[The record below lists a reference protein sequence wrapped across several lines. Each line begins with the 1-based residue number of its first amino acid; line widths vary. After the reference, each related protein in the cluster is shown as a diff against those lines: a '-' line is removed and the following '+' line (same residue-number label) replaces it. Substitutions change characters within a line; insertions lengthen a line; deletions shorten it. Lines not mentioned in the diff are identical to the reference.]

1 MILDLIVLLII
12 VVLGF
17 LGLRNGFVYSI
28 FRFMGWVVALVA
40 AVFLQSTLVNAIKEY
55 TMLFNNYSEHV
66 TEVCHGFIDRYT
78 GGIPGSVP
86 GAFGKAIE
94 EVTDDIII
102 AAAEKIAEASFNAI
116 VFVSLVLLIKFIMFL
131 ITMLFSKKYHDG
143 FVGGV
148 DGIMGCILGV
158 GQGLIIVL
166 VLLALL
172 MPLSFT
178 ISPNFYDWVND
189 TMSNSLLT
197 DFLYTHNPFLS
208 LVDGFVPDEF
218 LPSTWGDVQDTNY
231 DEKDWNNL
239 V

>member
-1 MILDLIVLLII
+1 MILDLIIILILVLF
-12 VVLGF
+12 GF

-55 TMLFNNYSEHV
+55 TMFFNSYSDHV
-66 TEVCHGFIDRYT
+66 LKVCQGFIDRYT

-86 GAFGKAIE
+86 GAFGEALDKI
-94 EVTDDIII
+94 TDDIII
-102 AAAEKIAEASFNAI
+102 SAAEKISEASFNAI
-116 VFVSLVLLIKFIMFL
+116 VFVSLVFLIKFVMFL
-131 ITMLFSKKYHDG
+131 ITILFSKKYHDG

-148 DGIMGCILGV
+148 DGIVGCLLGV
-158 GQGLIIVL
+158 GQGLVIVL

-178 ISPNFYDWVND
+178 ISPNFYDWVNN
-189 TMSNSLLT
+189 TMSNSLIT
-197 DFLYTHNPFLS
+197 EFLYTNNPFLK

-218 LPSTWGDVQDTNY
+218 LPSNWGDVDDMNY